1 VLRTLP
7 AGDRRRVPLR
17 VRHPHSIGLTAAVV
31 ALVLAAVAAFA
42 LANIHGNAQ
51 RHAPLREVAV
61 ALTSAG
67 VTSYNPFGTN
77 GADNP
82 SEARLAIGAG
92 PTSAWSTNRYADG
105 DLGKPG
111 VGIYIT
117 LPAAVAANRLTLA
130 TSTPGL
136 DMQVW
141 ATDGIESAPHAK
153 TLAALGWTRL
163 GQRDDVGPSAAITLD
178 SSGTPYTHYLAWIT
192 RLEPV
197 ERGTRASASIAN
209 LRLLRAERG

>member
-1 VLRTLP
+1 V
-7 AGDRRRVPLR
+7 
-17 VRHPHSIGLTAAVV
+17 
-31 ALVLAAVAAFA
+31 
-42 LANIHGNAQ
+42 
-51 RHAPLREVAV
+51 REVAV
-61 ALTSAG
+61 ALTGAG
-67 VTSYNPFGTN
+67 ATSYNPFGTN

-82 SEARLAIGAG
+82 KEARLAIGTG
-92 PTSAWSTNRYADG
+92 RTGAWSTNRYTDG
-105 DLGKPG
+105 DLRKPG

-130 TSTPGL
+130 TSTPGF

-141 ATDGIESAPHAK
+141 ATDAIESAPQAK

-163 GQRDDVGPSAAITLD
+163 AQRDDVGPNAAITLD
-178 SSGTPYTHYLAWIT
+178 SSGAPYTHYLAWIT

-197 ERGTRASASIAN
+197 ERGTRAAARLAN